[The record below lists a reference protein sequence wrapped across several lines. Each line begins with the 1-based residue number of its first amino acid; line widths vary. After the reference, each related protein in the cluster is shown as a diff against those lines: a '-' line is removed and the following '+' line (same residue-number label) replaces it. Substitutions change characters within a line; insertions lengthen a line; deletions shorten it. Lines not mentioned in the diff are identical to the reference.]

1 MTGYTRVYNESTGQT
16 VEASDFNTEFQSI
29 DDAFDES
36 TGHKHDGSNDEG
48 AYVPLISDSDN
59 NNSVEIDTGNNEID
73 FSVEV
78 SSSKTRQMVLT
89 DGALLPDTDDDLDLG
104 SATYQFKDAY
114 IDGTAN
120 IDSLVADTA
129 DINGGTID
137 GATIGG
143 SSAGAG
149 TFTNLMATGTVT
161 LPADSVDT
169 DDIAAGALPSDVTV
183 NDGNWS
189 GTDLAVANGGTGSST
204 ASGARTALGLAIGSD
219 VQAHDAQLD
228 DIAAL
233 AVTNG
238 NFIVGDGVNWVAESG
253 ATARSSLGLG
263 SIATQNS
270 SSVSITGGSIA
281 GIADLAVADGGTGAS
296 TASGARTNL
305 GVTATGSDTTY
316 NYRAN
321 NLSDVASAATAFS
334 NIKQA
339 ATTSATGV
347 VEVATSAEAQAG
359 TDTTRSIS
367 PSTLRDALVAGTAQA
382 TTSGTAFDFTS
393 IPSWVKRIT
402 VMFNGVSLSGTDFL
416 LVQIGDSGGIETT
429 GYTATSGRFIYT
441 NATGGDNST
450 SGYPISTDGATE
462 TFSGHLVISN
472 ISGNIWVSS
481 HSGGSTDVTIVGGGT
496 KTLSSTLDRIRITRS
511 GTDTF
516 DAGSVNIMYE

>member
-73 FSVEV
+73 FNVEV

-89 DGALLPDTDDDLDLG
+89 DGALLPDTDNDVDLG
-104 SATYQFKDAY
+104 SATYEFKDLY

-129 DINGGTID
+129 DINGGTVD

-149 TFTNLMATGTVT
+149 TFTNLTATGTVT

-238 NFIVGDGVNWVAESG
+238 NFIVGDGVNWVAENG

-281 GIADLAVADGGTGAS
+281 GITDLAVADGGTGAS

-321 NLSDVASAATAFS
+321 NLSDVGNAATAFA

-347 VEVATSAEAQAG
+347 VEKATQAEIQDGTADKFPDCSDLVATSQAIYETGGTVTALGSVSVRLTATFTATGKFLDARMVASATASGRDSNEAVILGYLELYDNTGAAVH
-359 TDTTRSIS
+359 TTCPTQYSGNSYYGAYYGSLCSILAVDDLTVGNS
-367 PSTLRDALVAGTAQA
+367 YELRLYIGK
-382 TTSGTAFDFTS
+382 SGTGTFT
-393 IPSWVKRIT
+393 P
-402 VMFNGVSLSGTDFL
+402 
-416 LVQIGDSGGIETT
+416 T
-429 GYTATSGRFIYT
+429 GMT
-441 NATGGDNST
+441 
-450 SGYPISTDGATE
+450 
-462 TFSGHLVISN
+462 
-472 ISGNIWVSS
+472 ISGMNTAV
-481 HSGGSTDVTIVGGGT
+481 
-496 KTLSSTLDRIRITRS
+496 
-511 GTDTF
+511 
-516 DAGSVNIMYE
+516 